1 MEQALR
7 LVGIRNYSTTD
18 MTSLLDLKKLQS
30 RLSNRSGRALSGLL
44 TDYAGT
50 AISVGISFL
59 VTPLLLTILSAPM
72 YGFWIT
78 TAQIIFFLNLADGGA
93 SIYLINSIAK
103 SKEEG
108 KNEHLAQLISTTFWL
123 YVFMGVLV
131 CGIGLVLAPF
141 IATWLKINAAD
152 SASATI
158 TFQIAVFNAVLSLI
172 VIPTFYGVLQG
183 YQKLALVNGIVYS
196 VSILS
201 SLLSLGLLSMK
212 MGVTAMALGQLI
224 ATMVGASIAS
234 IYAKRVCPS
243 LSFSPQHFRW
253 SELRQILHFTG
264 YFQMSKLAFLAS
276 TYSDTILIASYY
288 GTAPVAAYS
297 ITQKLPSTASMFMNK
312 VGGMIMPGL
321 SELFAAHDV
330 ARLQVVV
337 LRLTRLLV
345 RFGLLSM
352 FLVIAL
358 NKRFVYFWI
367 SPTVFGGIALTV
379 LFAYSIFRNG
389 LIRNLA
395 TLFFS
400 SGQLKAW
407 GWLSLLEAALKI
419 PLTILLFPLVG
430 LLAPVGASAI
440 AELLTGFY
448 TPVRIAQLIEL
459 PLVTLLSQGVM
470 PPLLLSLPTI
480 GGLFLLD
487 YLLPL
492 HLGWLGIIC
501 IGLCGILVNTL
512 SFDRTR
518 WSVLIKGLYDTV
530 TNKRP
535 KNRVI

>member
-1 MEQALR
+1 MNSILS
-7 LVGIRNYSTTD
+7 GI
-18 MTSLLDLKKLQS
+18 KKLRS
-30 RLSNRSGRALSGLL
+30 RLIDNRTGRALSGLL
-44 TDYAGT
+44 VDYAGT
-50 AISVGISFL
+50 TISVSLSFL
-59 VTPLLLTILSAPM
+59 ITPLLLTVLSAPM

-78 TAQIIFFLNLADGGA
+78 TAQIIFFLNLVDGGA

-103 SKEEG
+103 NREDS
-108 KNEHLAQLISTTFWL
+108 KNEQLVHLISTTFWL
-123 YVFMGVLV
+123 YVFLGVLT
-131 CGIGLVLAPF
+131 CCIGLILSPF
-141 IATWLKINAAD
+141 IAPWLKIGAAD
-152 SASATI
+152 SEAARI
-158 TFQIAVFNAVLSLI
+158 TFQIAIFNAVLSLI

-196 VSILS
+196 VSILG
-201 SLLSLGLLSMK
+201 SLLALGLLYLK
-212 MGVTAMALGQLI
+212 MGVIAMAIGQLL
-224 ATMVGASIAS
+224 ATMVGASIAL
-234 IYAKRVCPS
+234 IYAKRICPS
-243 LSFSPQHFRW
+243 LSLSLHHFRW

-276 TYSDTILIASYY
+276 NYSDAVLIASYY
-288 GTAPVAAYS
+288 GTTPVTSYS
-297 ITQKLPSTASMFMNK
+297 ITQKLASTASMFINK
-312 VGGMIMPGL
+312 IGGMIMPGL
-321 SELFAAHDV
+321 SELFATHDV

-337 LRLTRLLV
+337 LRLTRLLM

-352 FLVIAL
+352 FLVIIV
-358 NKRFVYFWI
+358 NERFVNLWI
-367 SPTVFGGIALTV
+367 SPAAFGGLALTV
-379 LFAYSIFRNG
+379 FFAYSVFRNG

-440 AELLTGFY
+440 AELLTGLY

-459 PLVTLLSQGVM
+459 PLVTLLGQGVM

-480 GGLFLLD
+480 GVLFLLD

-518 WSVLIKGLYDTV
+518 WSALRKGLYDTV